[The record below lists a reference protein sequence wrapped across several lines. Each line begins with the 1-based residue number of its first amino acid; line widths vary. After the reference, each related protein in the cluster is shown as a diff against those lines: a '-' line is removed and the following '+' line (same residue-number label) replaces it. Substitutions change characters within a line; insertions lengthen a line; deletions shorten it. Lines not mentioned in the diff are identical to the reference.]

1 MTESMHSIRQ
11 SSPARM
17 AARTPNSVVSHP
29 AAVVATDFDEISDS
43 DSEAEE
49 RGLVTAEVMDESRK
63 QEEARKQITAQVE
76 VCTVPVPCA
85 SCYRPSPPWLL
96 LLLRSLNYLARVVCL
111 SVSQDE
117 AAENNEYHNV
127 SLEDIERRLES
138 SYVHD
143 MGGRGCKDVRLS
155 IDPRGTFMKYWDV
168 VMLVCLLFVAHVTP
182 FEIAYINDPGIGLV
196 VINWIVDSL
205 FVCVRVVWCGVVCV
219 GLQ

>member
-1 MTESMHSIRQ
+1 MYRTSALRKLLPNL
-11 SSPARM
+11 PA
-17 AARTPNSVVSHP
+17 
-29 AAVVATDFDEISDS
+29 
-43 DSEAEE
+43 
-49 RGLVTAEVMDESRK
+49 
-63 QEEARKQITAQVE
+63 
-76 VCTVPVPCA
+76 
-85 SCYRPSPPWLL
+85 
-96 LLLRSLNYLARVVCL
+96 LLLRSLNLSHVVCL
-111 SVSQDE
+111 CVPQDE

-155 IDPRGTFMKYWDV
+155 IDPRGAFMKYWDV

-205 FVCVRVVWCGVVCV
+205 FVCVRVVCV
-219 GLQ
+219 GL